1 MNGRDYPSP
10 PEAALDPE
18 WDGDELD
25 LSETA
30 AVQPGQQW
38 PPPNAPL
45 DVARE
50 LYRQTMQLGQPT
62 ILHWRGT
69 WLRWTGKHYA
79 AKSVQQMERDLY
91 TRLGD
96 ATYRARTKG
105 GEVVDAPWRPN
116 RDSIGKVLHALAA
129 LALVDDRVQD
139 RTWLRGAGA
148 GAVAVRNGILDLAS
162 GEVLPHTPAFFT
174 LGHIPHDY
182 RPGPAGPGDCPNWT
196 AFLERIWGHDPDAIR
211 ALRMWFGYVLSGRT
225 DLQKMLL
232 IVGPPRAGKGTIA
245 GVLRALMGP
254 DNTCSPTGDSLGTD
268 FGLSPLIGKTLATVN
283 DVRLSGSGGRV
294 AGNLLTITGEDEI
307 TIDRKHMA
315 AWTGRLGVRFML
327 MSNEVPTLRDASGA
341 VVSRFVILRLTR
353 TFLGHEDTG
362 LQGRLAGESAGI
374 LRWALDGLRDL
385 ESAGR
390 FAEPASAE
398 SDRRG
403 MADLASPVSAFLR
416 EATSRVPGGTVTRQA
431 LYEAYRSWAR
441 DNGVHEASMVQF
453 GRDLAAARPDLTEQ
467 RLRQDGLRIRVWTG
481 ILLREPGQ
489 WGDDDED
496 ARTLPPAVP
505 LVVAADPEQTASAA
519 PRTPLPNPYTA
530 LCGHGMPASSCAD
543 CDGAPPIE
551 HPF

>member
-1 MNGRDYPSP
+1 MGRPVNGQDYPDL
-10 PEAALDPE
+10 PEVAIDPE

-30 AVQPGQQW
+30 AVPPGQQW
-38 PPPNAPL
+38 PPPGAPY
-45 DVARE
+45 DVARA

-62 ILHWRGT
+62 ILFWRGT

-79 AKSVQQMERDLY
+79 AKSVAQMERDLY
-91 TRLGD
+91 ARLGD
-96 ATYRARTKG
+96 ATYQARTRS
-105 GEVVDAPWRPN
+105 GELVDAPWRPN
-116 RDSIGKVLHALAA
+116 RDSVGKVLHALAS

-139 RTWLRGAGA
+139 RTWLRGG
-148 GAVAVRNGILDLAS
+148 GGRAVAVRNGILDLAS
-162 GEVLPHTPAFFT
+162 GEVLPHSPAFFT
-174 LGHIPHDY
+174 LGHIPHTY
-182 RPGPAGPGDCPNWT
+182 SPGPADCPNWT
-196 AFLERIWGHDPDAIR
+196 SFLDAIWGHDPDSIR
-211 ALRMWFGYVLSGRT
+211 TLRMWFGYVLSGRT

-268 FGLSPLIGKTLATVN
+268 FGLSPLIGKVLATVN

-294 AGNLLTITGEDEI
+294 AGNLLTISGEDEI

-315 AWTGRLGVRFML
+315 AWTGQLGVRFML

-341 VVSRFVILRLTR
+341 VVSRFVILRLTQ

-362 LQGRLAGESAGI
+362 LRGRLAAESAAI

-385 ESAGR
+385 DACGR
-390 FAEPASAE
+390 FAEPMSAE

-403 MADLASPVSAFLR
+403 MADLASPVAAFLS
-416 EATSRVPGGTVTRQA
+416 EATTRTPGGTVKRQT
-431 LYEAYRSWAR
+431 LYEAYRQWAR

-467 RLRQDGLRIRVWTG
+467 RVRQDGLRVRVWSD
-481 ILLREPGQ
+481 IVLKEPGQ
-489 WGDDDED
+489 WGPEEDDQQQ
-496 ARTLPPAVP
+496 APPPRPAVAHP
-505 LVVAADPEQTASAA
+505 IPVEPESD
-519 PRTPLPNPYTA
+519 
-530 LCGHGMPASSCAD
+530 LCPHGMPVELCAD
-543 CDGAPPIE
+543 CDGAPPFDN
-551 HPF
+551 PNDY